1 MFEALHMSYTLSTT
15 FPRLWSLED
24 GIAMVVTDLHGDWEA
39 YQRYRDRFLDL
50 QAGGWLDCLIFTGD
64 LIHRESADLPD
75 KSIEI
80 VLDVLALQATYGSA
94 VIYLCGNHE
103 MPHIYSIGL
112 AKGQAEYTPA
122 FEAALSRSGRRAE
135 VIALFDSLPFYI
147 RTRAGVSLAH
157 AGAPAAMTDSRNALR
172 IINWS
177 HQDLLDLAD
186 ETLSNADVA
195 ALRRAYARLH
205 QSGSYAVL
213 AKHYLAVSGPDD
225 SRYDHLLRGFMAT
238 AAPSFELL
246 WSALFTTCE
255 EEYGRDYAVLLDAML
270 QELSVGF
277 FPQRVLVSGH
287 MNTPNGDTIIARR
300 QLRLSSARHAR
311 PREAGRYLIFDAGRP
326 LHSVEDL
333 LAGLGS
339 VY

>member
-1 MFEALHMSYTLSTT
+1 MSYILNNT

-24 GIAMVVTDLHGDWEA
+24 GVAMVVTDLHGDWEA
-39 YQRYRDRFLDL
+39 YRRYRDRFLDL
-50 QAGGWLDCLIFTGD
+50 QAGGRVDCLIFTGD

-75 KSIEI
+75 KSMEI
-80 VLDVLALQATYGSA
+80 VLDVLALQATYGVA

-122 FEAALSRSGRRAE
+122 FEVALSRSGRRAE
-135 VIALFDSLPFYI
+135 VVALFDSLPFYI

-172 IINWS
+172 IISWS
-177 HQDLLDLAD
+177 HQDLLDLA
-186 ETLSNADVA
+186 EKSLSDADVA
-195 ALRRAYARLH
+195 ALRRAYVRLH
-205 QSGSYAVL
+205 HEDSYEAM

-238 AAPSFELL
+238 AVPSFELL
-246 WSALFTTCE
+246 WSALFTRCE
-255 EEYGRDYAVLLDAML
+255 EEYGRDYAILLDAML
-270 QELSVGF
+270 QELSVDF
-277 FPQRVLVSGH
+277 FPQRFLVSGH
-287 MNTPNGDTIIARR
+287 MNTPNGDKIIARG
-300 QLRLSSARHAR
+300 QLRLSSAWHAR
-311 PREAGRYLIFDAGRP
+311 PREAGQYLIFDAGRP
-326 LHSVEDL
+326 IQSIEAL